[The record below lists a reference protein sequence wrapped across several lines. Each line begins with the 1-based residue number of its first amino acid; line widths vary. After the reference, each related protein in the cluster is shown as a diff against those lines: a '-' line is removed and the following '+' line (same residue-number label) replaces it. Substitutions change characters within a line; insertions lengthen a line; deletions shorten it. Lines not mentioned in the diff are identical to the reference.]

1 VAAEVRGLI
10 EAANTTFV
18 PKPVV
23 QLVERMAEF
32 VELASAELAELKD
45 RSQAAEEEIAALR
58 AEA

>member
-1 VAAEVRGLI
+1 
-10 EAANTTFV
+10 
-18 PKPVV
+18 
-23 QLVERMAEF
+23 MAEF